1 MELNGVNTGYNL
13 NEYIELQTL
22 YESQFGITATAFDA
36 QQELFW
42 SGSEDGRQSPPEL
55 FLKKKLNY
63 S

>member
-55 FLKKKLNY
+55 F
-63 S
+63 